1 MMDKALL
8 IQKEQQQ
15 QLNQSQLKHNEEIQ
29 EYKSKYKSL
38 LEELERKKLTPRVKK
53 DMIKTVK

>member
-1 MMDKALL
+1 
-8 IQKEQQQ
+8 
-15 QLNQSQLKHNEEIQ
+15 LKHNEEIQ